1 MPRSSSRPRSGFT
14 LIELLVV
21 IAIIAI
27 LIGLLLPAVQKVRDA
42 AARMQCTNNLKQI
55 GLATHNYADTN
66 QKVPNAWL
74 QQWNGNAPNGTVFG
88 ANTPN
93 RDVTTFWHLI
103 LPYVE
108 QEALYKLGTRD
119 NPTIVGFSMRLWSSM
134 PQVGGVS
141 VKTYLCPADGG
152 PTTTGTPTSFTWAF
166 NNQTTPQ
173 TEPAL
178 SNYAANVMVFDPS
191 VNKTLT
197 TAMPDGLSNTITVAH
212 RMRWCDASVVWG
224 GAGQGAFTG
233 WALHQFQTG
242 NTRDSGYFGMPTYFA
257 RRCAGK
263 ANNDCNVTRQNE
275 FGVKSERMDFWES
288 SAVPFYANP
297 RPGFCQPHVPT
308 SPHAMV
314 MITVLGDGSVRTVS
328 TTVTGTTWRNA
339 CIPDDGAVL
348 GGDW

>member
-1 MPRSSSRPRSGFT
+1 MPAKCHPRFGFT

-42 AARMQCTNNLKQI
+42 AARIQCTNNLKQV
-55 GLATHNYADTN
+55 GLAVHNYADAN

-74 QQWNGNAPNGTVFG
+74 QQWNGNGADGQRFGPNS
-88 ANTPN
+88 PD
-93 RDVTTFWHLI
+93 RDVTTMWHLI
-103 LPYVE
+103 MPYVE
-108 QEALYKLGTRD
+108 QDPLYKLGTRD

-141 VKTYLCPADGG
+141 VKLYLCPADPG
-152 PTTTGTPTSFTWAF
+152 PLTTGSPTSFTWAF
-166 NNQTTPQ
+166 NNQTSPA

-191 VNKTLT
+191 VNRSLVNS
-197 TAMPDGLSNTITVAH
+197 MPDGLSNTVAVAH

-224 GAGQGAFTG
+224 GPGQGAFTG

-242 NTRDSGYFGMPTYFA
+242 NTRDSGYFGMPTYNA
-257 RRCAGK
+257 RRGR
-263 ANNDCNVTRQNE
+263 NVTRQNE
-275 FGVKSERMDFWES
+275 FGVPSQRMDFWES
-288 SAVPFYANP
+288 STVPFYANP

-308 SPHAMV
+308 SPHTSV
-314 MITVLGDGSVRTVS
+314 MITVLGDGSVRTV
-328 TTVTGTTWRNA
+328 TTSVTGTTWRNA
-339 CIPDDGAVL
+339 CIPDDGNPL
-348 GGDW
+348 GSDW